1 MNKVVT
7 VVDQVGQPG
16 VIDEREGQGPAPVH
30 SKLKMLATVLEP
42 KQSVTHKLAS
52 TTTRAYLHLIMT
64 SGYRKPNVSAAE
76 KYPDGGAML
85 EVNEGLVCEEGDG
98 AFFEVR
104 PGAEDSERV
113 ITFKNVAERDAEFVL
128 FEME

>member
-1 MNKVVT
+1 
-7 VVDQVGQPG
+7 
-16 VIDEREGQGPAPVH
+16 VIDEREAAGPAPVH

-42 KQSVTHKLAS
+42 KKSVTHKLAS

-64 SGYRKPNVSAAE
+64 SGYRKPTVSASD
-76 KYPDGGAML
+76 KYPDGGAMI

-98 AFFEVR
+98 AFIEVR
-104 PGAEDSERV
+104 PGSDEDQRV
-113 ITFKNVAERDAEFVL
+113 LTFKNVAEKDAEFVL